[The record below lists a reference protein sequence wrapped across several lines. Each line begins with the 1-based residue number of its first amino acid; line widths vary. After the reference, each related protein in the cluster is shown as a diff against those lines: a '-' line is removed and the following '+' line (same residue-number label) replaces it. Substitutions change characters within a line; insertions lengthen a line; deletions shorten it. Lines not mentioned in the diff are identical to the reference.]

1 MRSERILVALASAA
15 LFTLGCASGGGRPS
29 STASQAS
36 ATRGPTV
43 VSRYIVTEQ
52 ELESVSDRSAYEAL
66 QQLRPSFLRSR
77 DVQTESNPIARPVD
91 VYVNGG
97 RADGLEAL
105 TSIRASTVKEMR
117 FYEPQDANT
126 KFGPGH
132 NGGLIAVT
140 LK

>member
-1 MRSERILVALASAA
+1 MRSERMLIALTSVALFSVA
-15 LFTLGCASGGGRPS
+15 CASGGGRPA
-29 STASQAS
+29 STATQAS
-36 ATRGPTV
+36 ATRGQTG
-43 VSRYIVTEQ
+43 VSRFVVTEQ
-52 ELESVSDRSAYEAL
+52 ELATVGDRSAYEAL

-77 DVQTESNPIARPVD
+77 DVQTESNPIPKAVD

-97 RADGLEAL
+97 RADGLAAL
-105 TSIRASTVKEMR
+105 ESIRASTVKEMR

-126 KFGPGH
+126 KFGLGH